1 MKVYLLLGS
10 NIEPR
15 FIFIQKAISLLENE
29 IGSILATSSLYE
41 TAAWGKEDQADFLNQ
56 ALCVETNL
64 SPVNLLHCIKKI
76 EMQIGR
82 KQRGVWSERE
92 IDIDILLLENIVF
105 SSATLTIP
113 HPRLH
118 ERNFAIQP
126 LLEIA
131 PDAHHPVFQKSIA
144 EIALSCNDLKPV
156 KKIL

>member
-15 FIFIQKAISLLENE
+15 FTFIQKAVSLLENE

-64 SPVNLLHCIKKI
+64 SPENLLHRIKKI
-76 EMQIGR
+76 ETQTGR
-82 KQRGVWSERE
+82 KQRGIWSERE
-92 IDIDILLLENIVF
+92 IDIDILLLENIIF

-131 PDAHHPVFQKSIA
+131 PDAPHPVFQKSIA
-144 EIALSCNDLKPV
+144 EIAWNCNDLKLV
-156 KKIL
+156 KKIS

>member
-15 FIFIQKAISLLENE
+15 FIFIQKAISLLEKE
-29 IGSILATSSLYE
+29 IGSILTTSSIYE

-64 SPVNLLHCIKKI
+64 SPENLLHCIKKI
-76 EMQIGR
+76 ETQIGR

-131 PDAHHPVFQKSIA
+131 PDASHPVFQKSIA
-144 EIALSCNDLKPV
+144 EIALSCNDLKLV